1 MKQITEGHGH
11 GVLGVGGHALED
23 LAGTNDGGHNDGET
37 GAGQHNV
44 SSTASSIS
52 GTCSNHV
59 YLEQCCNR
67 IETPETTLICAAM
80 QVCMTKGV
88 LCHG

>member
-1 MKQITEGHGH
+1 MSCYTGSPVVDDGEETEGEADPEGHGH

-23 LAGTNDGGHNDGET
+23 FAGTNDGGHNDGET

-52 GTCSNHV
+52 GTCSNYV
-59 YLEQCCNR
+59 YSEQCCKLN
-67 IETPETTLICAAM
+67 
-80 QVCMTKGV
+80 
-88 LCHG
+88 